1 MTFGVALG
9 SALTTLVGGV
19 LFAAVGDMIGW
30 DVLGKGLAV
39 AVGVVAVALALV
51 RKTRCWAWSGSRFCA
66 SSRTL
71 PGDD

>member
-30 DVLGKGLAV
+30 DVLGKV
-39 AVGVVAVALALV
+39 SVTKRESGV
-51 RKTRCWAWSGSRFCA
+51 SR
-66 SSRTL
+66 
-71 PGDD
+71 

>member
-39 AVGVVAVALALV
+39 AVGAVAVALALV
-51 RKTRCWAWSGSRFCA
+51 RMFPAA
-66 SSRTL
+66 S
-71 PGDD
+71 PAVGDDEDEDARPPD